1 MIAVNICNKMAVIL
15 IGLPGSGKS
24 TFAEK
29 YLTMCKVFSTDK
41 YREKFTGS
49 VEDQSQNKRVF
60 KTIYEDMQSALE
72 QGLNIAFDATNVTK
86 KERAEFIEMVRPYEY
101 NIIGIVFHTNPDIC
115 AKRVEQRGWNVD
127 SNALINK
134 FQRRYVEPT
143 LVEGFNT
150 LINGDK

>member
-29 YLTMCKVFSTDK
+29 YLTMCEVFSTDK

-60 KTIYEDMQSALE
+60 KTIYEDTSRSPMHSRAYSPSARLIPTRFSTIYLLHSISRKRLVKSNLPMQYAKWLMH
-72 QGLNIAFDATNVTK
+72 IRTFCATLWPTVTT
-86 KERAEFIEMVRPYEY
+86 ELFRNPFPTSLSTYPSRP
-101 NIIGIVFHTNPDIC
+101 
-115 AKRVEQRGWNVD
+115 
-127 SNALINK
+127 
-134 FQRRYVEPT
+134 
-143 LVEGFNT
+143 
-150 LINGDK
+150 